1 VLDLHGAE
9 TYFNPERP
17 ADQRCFP
24 FVFAAGEAYGGVE
37 AKLIKQR
44 GRLGTDGTV
53 RIPGT
58 SLNTRGCS
66 LDFRE
71 EGEKFLWW
79 KTYKYPAIPFA
90 VFAGFNHGTI
100 IDPEHAGFEAEDGP
114 GKLAVEALTTVS
126 DLDSYSAMA
135 ARFDAAAAA
144 NHAKLP
150 EERQTAYQ
158 QFFFRVRD
166 DVDMIVEDFFID
178 FHVADR
184 DGSTNADLTVF
195 FEEHF
200 TKQVT
205 RHSTTGS
212 HRVFLVSCGKLDEFH
227 QKLKAANAML
237 MLEITGASPLP
248 DVQYE
253 TSRYVAFDPRAPLA
267 PGEPY
272 LLFPNTTTL
281 VDVVLNRMQSDNLL
295 VVKDSR
301 LHVVAAPPAAR
312 GLEART
318 GRAELVSRKSG

>member
-1 VLDLHGAE
+1 
-9 TYFNPERP
+9 
-17 ADQRCFP
+17 
-24 FVFAAGEAYGGVE
+24 VFAAGEAYGGVE

-44 GRLGTDGTV
+44 GRVGTDGTV
-53 RIPGT
+53 RISGT
-58 SLNTRGCS
+58 SMNTRGCS

-79 KTYKYPAIPFA
+79 KSCKYPVIPFA
-90 VFAGFNHGTI
+90 VFAGFNHGSI
-100 IDPEHAGFEAEDGP
+100 IDPDHAGFAVEHGP
-114 GKLAVEALTTVS
+114 GNLALEALRTVG
-126 DLDSYSAMA
+126 DLASYQVMV
-135 ARFDAAAAA
+135 ARFEAAAAA

-150 EERQTAYQ
+150 GDRQTAFQ

-184 DGSTNADLTVF
+184 DGHTNEELTLF
-195 FEEHF
+195 FEDHF

-227 QKLKAANAML
+227 QKLKAAHAVL
-237 MLEITGASPLP
+237 MLEITGASPVP
-248 DVQYE
+248 DVRYE
-253 TSRYVAFDPRAPLA
+253 TSRYVAFDPHAPLG
-267 PGEPY
+267 PDEPF

-281 VDVVLNRMQSDNLL
+281 VDVVLNRIQSDKLL

-301 LHVVAAPPAAR
+301 LQVISAPSVARVATAP
-312 GLEART
+312 T
-318 GRAELVSRKSG
+318 GRAELMPQK